1 MVDVLQSNVVIF
13 LQTLN
18 KAVVDLS
25 AQTGIMLDNIG
36 GRNYTKAQ
44 DTEDTNRKTR
54 AKENSSENKNLT
66 ESEKTRYA
74 EIFGI
79 FTKTNKFSELIKS
92 FDKSIS
98 TFLKASAKQLT
109 AIQKT
114 NTTLQTNL
122 KNLNKP
128 NKTTTVTE
136 PPKKSV
142 DVKNTTVTEPPKK
155 SVDVKNPTVTEPPK
169 KSVDVKNPTV
179 TEPPKKSVDV
189 KNPTLENLNKNVGI
203 ITTIFNKQYIEQ
215 QKKFDTLSPTDQPVK
230 NLPSIIPK
238 TTPVDRVKE
247 PTKSE
252 QGGFLSMLGSALTIL
267 IGGVIGAW
275 ILKNPK
281 KAMEILQGAWEFI
294 KTVGGLIWKG
304 IKFITPYIEKF
315 VDFIGPKWSGALLVV
330 LTAFKLFGGSITGL
344 GLKLTKL
351 LGKGVFKAG
360 KLGVDAVTKITSK
373 TAGATVQGAGTAVA
387 KTGTGA
393 AVQGAETAVAKTG
406 AKTLLRTAGKVAG
419 AAGTVVLAGMEYQ
432 DRISSGQTQT
442 QAIAGTAGTTGGA
455 LAGAAAGA
463 AIGSVV
469 PVVGTIIGGLIGGIA
484 GSFFGG
490 KVADTITGAADA
502 VDDAAK
508 NTRDTAKQVND
519 KIGEFDDIEKD
530 TDVPDI
536 DDNDNISSAYNEM
549 TNKLIDITQNNLT
562 VSKLQLNELSNNG
575 TKLDRIIEGL
585 KNISLNNVT
594 VNSQQR
600 NNQSSSY
607 MNAEVSTTKMSAV
620 LPIYGV
626 VNTMGGIA

>member
-18 KAVVDLS
+18 KAIVDLS

-54 AKENSSENKNLT
+54 AEKNSTENKNLT

-142 DVKNTTVTEPPKK
+142 DDLTTVTEPPKK
-155 SVDVKNPTVTEPPK
+155 SVDVKNPK
-169 KSVDVKNPTV
+169 V

-215 QKKFDTLSPTDQPVK
+215 QKKFDTLSPTEQPVK
-230 NLPSIIPK
+230 NTPSIIPK
-238 TTPVDRVKE
+238 TAPVDKVKAT
-247 PTKSE
+247 TKSE
-252 QGGFLSMLGSALTIL
+252 EGGFLSMLGSALTIL

-281 KAMEILQGAWEFI
+281 KAMEILEGAWEFI

-304 IKFITPYIEKF
+304 IKFITPYIAKF

-344 GLKLTKL
+344 VGKLTKL
-351 LGKGVFKAG
+351 LGQGVWKAG
-360 KLGVDAVTKITSK
+360 KLGVNAVTKLTGK
-373 TAGATVQGAGTAVA
+373 TAGAVVQGAER
-387 KTGTGA
+387 A
-393 AVQGAETAVAKTG
+393 AVQGAERAAVQGAGTAVAKTG

-419 AAGTVVLAGMEYQ
+419 GVGAVVLAGMEYK

-442 QAIAGTAGTTGGA
+442 QAIAGTAGTAGGA
-455 LAGAAAGA
+455 LAGAATGA
-463 AIGSVV
+463 AIGTAVL
-469 PVVGTIIGGLIGGIA
+469 PVVGTLIGGLIGGIA

-508 NTRDTAKQVND
+508 NTRDTAEQVNA
-519 KIGEFDDIEKD
+519 KIDQFDDIEKD
-530 TDVPDI
+530 TNVPDI
-536 DDNDNISSAYNEM
+536 DDNDNISSAYKEM
-549 TNKLIDITQNNLT
+549 TNKLIDVTQNNLT

>member
-36 GRNYTKAQ
+36 GRNYTEAQ
-44 DTEDTNRKTR
+44 DTQDKNRKTR
-54 AKENSSENKNLT
+54 AEKNSTENKNLT

-142 DVKNTTVTEPPKK
+142 DDLTTLTEPPKK
-155 SVDVKNPTVTEPPK
+155 SVDVKNPK
-169 KSVDVKNPTV
+169 V

-215 QKKFDTLSPTDQPVK
+215 QKKFDTLSSTEQPVK
-230 NLPSIIPK
+230 NTPSIIPK
-238 TTPVDRVKE
+238 TAPVDKVKAT
-247 PTKSE
+247 TKSE
-252 QGGFLSMLGSALTIL
+252 EGGFLSMLGSALTIL

-281 KAMEILQGAWEFI
+281 KAMEILEGAWEFI
-294 KTVGGLIWKG
+294 KTVGGLIWEG
-304 IKFITPYIEKF
+304 IKFITPYIAKF

-344 GLKLTKL
+344 VWKLTKL
-351 LGKGVFKAG
+351 LGQGVWKAG
-360 KLGVDAVTKITSK
+360 KLGVNAVTKLTGK
-373 TAGATVQGAGTAVA
+373 TAGAAVQGAERAAVQGAGTAVA
-387 KTGTGA
+387 KP
-393 AVQGAETAVAKTG
+393 G

-419 AAGTVVLAGMEYQ
+419 GVGTVVLAGMEYK

-442 QAIAGTAGTTGGA
+442 QAIAGTAGTAGGA

-469 PVVGTIIGGLIGGIA
+469 PIVGTLIGGLIGGIA

-508 NTRDTAKQVND
+508 NTRDTAKQVNA
-519 KIGEFDDIEKD
+519 KIDQFDDIEKD
-530 TDVPDI
+530 TNVPDI
-536 DDNDNISSAYNEM
+536 DDNDNISSAYKEM
-549 TNKLIDITQNNLT
+549 TNKLIDVTQNNLT

-594 VNSQQR
+594 VKSQQR

-607 MNAEVSTTKMSAV
+607 INAEVSTTKMSAV

>member
-18 KAVVDLS
+18 KAIVDLS

-66 ESEKTRYA
+66 ELEKTRYA

-142 DVKNTTVTEPPKK
+142 DDLTTLTEPPKK
-155 SVDVKNPTVTEPPK
+155 SVDVKNPK
-169 KSVDVKNPTV
+169 V

-215 QKKFDTLSPTDQPVK
+215 QKKFDTLSSTEQPVK
-230 NLPSIIPK
+230 NTPSIIPK
-238 TTPVDRVKE
+238 TAPVDKVKAT
-247 PTKSE
+247 TKSE
-252 QGGFLSMLGSALTIL
+252 EGGFLSMLGSALTIL

-281 KAMEILQGAWEFI
+281 KAMEILEGAWEFI
-294 KTVGGLIWKG
+294 KTVGGLIWDG
-304 IKFITPYIEKF
+304 IKFITPYIAKF

-344 GLKLTKL
+344 VFKLTKL
-351 LGKGVFKAG
+351 LGQGVFKAG
-360 KLGVDAVTKITSK
+360 KLGVDAVTKLTGK
-373 TAGATVQGAGTAVA
+373 TA
-387 KTGTGA
+387 GA
-393 AVQGAETAVAKTG
+393 AVQGAERAAVQGAGTAVAKTG
-406 AKTLLRTAGKVAG
+406 AKTLLRTAGKLAG
-419 AAGTVVLAGMEYQ
+419 GVGTVVLAGMEYK

-442 QAIAGTAGTTGGA
+442 QAIAGTAGTAGGA
-455 LAGAAAGA
+455 LAGAATGA

-469 PVVGTIIGGLIGGIA
+469 PIVGTLIGGLIGGIA

-508 NTRDTAKQVND
+508 NTRDTAKQVNA
-519 KIGEFDDIEKD
+519 KIDQFDDIEKD
-530 TDVPDI
+530 TNVPDI
-536 DDNDNISSAYNEM
+536 DDNDNISSAYKEM
-549 TNKLIDITQNNLT
+549 TNKLIDVTQNNLT

-607 MNAEVSTTKMSAV
+607 MNAQVSTTKMSAV

-626 VNTMGGIA
+626 VDTMGGIA

>member
-18 KAVVDLS
+18 KAIVDLS

-54 AKENSSENKNLT
+54 AEKNSTENKNLT

-142 DVKNTTVTEPPKK
+142 DSLTTVTEPPKKSVDDLTTVTEPPKK
-155 SVDVKNPTVTEPPK
+155 SVDVKNPK
-169 KSVDVKNPTV
+169 V

-203 ITTIFNKQYIEQ
+203 ITTIFTKQYIEQ
-215 QKKFDTLSPTDQPVK
+215 QKKFDTLSSTEQPVK
-230 NLPSIIPK
+230 NTPSIIPK
-238 TTPVDRVKE
+238 TAPVDKVKAT
-247 PTKSE
+247 TKSE
-252 QGGFLSMLGSALTIL
+252 EGGFLSMLGSALTIL

-281 KAMEILQGAWEFI
+281 KAMEILEGAWEFI
-294 KTVGGLIWKG
+294 KTVGGLIWEG
-304 IKFITPYIEKF
+304 IKFITPYIAKF

-344 GLKLTKL
+344 VWKLTKL
-351 LGKGVFKAG
+351 LGQGVWKAG
-360 KLGVDAVTKITSK
+360 KLGVNAVTKLTGK
-373 TAGATVQGAGTAVA
+373 TA
-387 KTGTGA
+387 GA
-393 AVQGAETAVAKTG
+393 AVQGAERAAVQGAERAAVQGAGTAVAKTG

-419 AAGTVVLAGMEYQ
+419 GVGTVVLAGMEYK

-442 QAIAGTAGTTGGA
+442 QAIAGTAGTAGGA
-455 LAGAAAGA
+455 LAGAATGA
-463 AIGSVV
+463 AIGTAVL
-469 PVVGTIIGGLIGGIA
+469 PVVGTLIGGLIGGIA

-508 NTRDTAKQVND
+508 NTRDTAEQVNA
-519 KIGEFDDIEKD
+519 KIDQFDDIEKD
-530 TDVPDI
+530 TNVPDI
-536 DDNDNISSAYNEM
+536 DDNDNISSAYKEM
-549 TNKLIDITQNNLT
+549 TNKLIDVTQNNLT

>member
-18 KAVVDLS
+18 KAIVDLS

-54 AKENSSENKNLT
+54 AEENSTENKNLT
-66 ESEKTRYA
+66 ESEKTRYT

-142 DVKNTTVTEPPKK
+142 DNLTTVTEPPKK
-155 SVDVKNPTVTEPPK
+155 SVDVKNPK
-169 KSVDVKNPTV
+169 V

-215 QKKFDTLSPTDQPVK
+215 QKKFDTLSSTEQPVK
-230 NLPSIIPK
+230 NTPSIIPK
-238 TTPVDRVKE
+238 TAPVDTVKAT
-247 PTKSE
+247 TKSE
-252 QGGFLSMLGSALTIL
+252 EGGFLSMLGSALTIL

-281 KAMEILQGAWEFI
+281 KAMEILEGAWEFI

-304 IKFITPYIEKF
+304 IKFITPYIAKF
-315 VDFIGPKWSGALLVV
+315 VDFIGPEWSGALLVV
-330 LTAFKLFGGSITGL
+330 LTAFKSFGGSITGL
-344 GLKLTKL
+344 VGNLTKL
-351 LGKGVFKAG
+351 LGQGVWKAG
-360 KLGVDAVTKITSK
+360 KLGVNAVTKLTGK
-373 TAGATVQGAGTAVA
+373 TAGAVVQGAER
-387 KTGTGA
+387 A
-393 AVQGAETAVAKTG
+393 AVQGAERAAVQGAGTAVAKTG

-419 AAGTVVLAGMEYQ
+419 GVGAVVLAGMEYK

-442 QAIAGTAGTTGGA
+442 QAIAGTAGTAGGA
-455 LAGAAAGA
+455 LAGAATGA
-463 AIGSVV
+463 AIGTAVL
-469 PVVGTIIGGLIGGIA
+469 PVVGTLIGGLIGGIA

-508 NTRDTAKQVND
+508 NTRDTAEQVNA
-519 KIGEFDDIEKD
+519 KIDQFDDIEKD
-530 TDVPDI
+530 TNVPDI
-536 DDNDNISSAYNEM
+536 DDNDNISSAYEEM
-549 TNKLIDITQNNLT
+549 TNKLIDVTQNNLT

>member
-18 KAVVDLS
+18 KAIVDLS

-44 DTEDTNRKTR
+44 DTEDTNRKIR
-54 AKENSSENKNLT
+54 AEENSSENKNLT

-79 FTKTNKFSELIKS
+79 FTKTNKFPELIKS

-136 PPKKSV
+136 PPKKSS
-142 DVKNTTVTEPPKK
+142 DAPTIATETPKK
-155 SVDVKNPTVTEPPK
+155 SVDDLT
-169 KSVDVKNPTV
+169 TV

-281 KAMEILQGAWEFI
+281 KAMEILEGAWEFI

-304 IKFITPYIEKF
+304 IKFITPYIAKF

-344 GLKLTKL
+344 VFNLTKL
-351 LGKGVFKAG
+351 LGQGVLKAG
-360 KLGVDAVTKITSK
+360 KLGVDAATKITSK

-393 AVQGAETAVAKTG
+393 AVQGAGTAVAKTG

-419 AAGTVVLAGMEYQ
+419 GVGAVVLAGMEYQ

-442 QAIAGTAGTTGGA
+442 QAIAGTAGTAGGA
-455 LAGAAAGA
+455 LAGVAAGA

-469 PVVGTIIGGLIGGIA
+469 PIVGTLVGGLIGGIA

-536 DDNDNISSAYNEM
+536 DDNDNISSAYKEM
-549 TNKLIDITQNNLT
+549 TNKLIDVTQNNLT

>member
-44 DTEDTNRKTR
+44 DTEDTTRKTR

-66 ESEKTRYA
+66 ESEKTRYT

-142 DVKNTTVTEPPKK
+142 DSLTTVTEPPKKSVDDLTTVTEPPKK
-155 SVDVKNPTVTEPPK
+155 SVDVKNPK
-169 KSVDVKNPTV
+169 V

-203 ITTIFNKQYIEQ
+203 ITTIFTKQYIEQ
-215 QKKFDTLSPTDQPVK
+215 QKKFDTLSSTEQPVK
-230 NLPSIIPK
+230 NTPSIIPK
-238 TTPVDRVKE
+238 TVPVDKVKAT
-247 PTKSE
+247 TKSE
-252 QGGFLSMLGSALTIL
+252 EGGFLSMLGSALTIL

-281 KAMEILQGAWEFI
+281 KAMEILEGAWEFI
-294 KTVGGLIWKG
+294 KTVGGLI
-304 IKFITPYIEKF
+304 
-315 VDFIGPKWSGALLVV
+315 

-344 GLKLTKL
+344 VGKLTKW
-351 LGKGVFKAG
+351 LGQGVWKAG
-360 KLGVDAVTKITSK
+360 KLGVNAVTKLTGK
-373 TAGATVQGAGTAVA
+373 TA
-387 KTGTGA
+387 GA
-393 AVQGAETAVAKTG
+393 AVQGAERAAVQGAERAAVQGAGTAVAKTG

-419 AAGTVVLAGMEYQ
+419 GVGAVVLAGMEYK

-442 QAIAGTAGTTGGA
+442 QAIAGTAGTAGGA
-455 LAGAAAGA
+455 LAGAATGA
-463 AIGSVV
+463 AIGTAVL
-469 PVVGTIIGGLIGGIA
+469 PVVGTLIGGLIGGIA

-508 NTRDTAKQVND
+508 NTRDTAEQVNA
-519 KIGEFDDIEKD
+519 KIDQFDDIEKD
-530 TDVPDI
+530 TNVPDI
-536 DDNDNISSAYNEM
+536 DDNDNISSAYKEM
-549 TNKLIDITQNNLT
+549 TNKLIDVTQNNLT

>member
-54 AKENSSENKNLT
+54 AEENSTENKNLT
-66 ESEKTRYA
+66 ESEKTRYT

-142 DVKNTTVTEPPKK
+142 DDLTTLTEPPKKSVDDLTTVTEPPKK
-155 SVDVKNPTVTEPPK
+155 SVDVKNPK
-169 KSVDVKNPTV
+169 V

-203 ITTIFNKQYIEQ
+203 ITTIFTKQYIEQ
-215 QKKFDTLSPTDQPVK
+215 QKKFDTLSSTEQPVK
-230 NLPSIIPK
+230 NTPSIIPK
-238 TTPVDRVKE
+238 TVPVDKVKAT
-247 PTKSE
+247 TKSE
-252 QGGFLSMLGSALTIL
+252 EGGFLSMLGSALTIL

-281 KAMEILQGAWEFI
+281 KAMEILEGAWEFI
-294 KTVGGLIWKG
+294 KTVGGLIWEG
-304 IKFITPYIEKF
+304 IKFITPYIAKF
-315 VDFIGPKWSGALLVV
+315 VDFIGPEWSGALLVV
-330 LTAFKLFGGSITGL
+330 LTAFKSFGGSITGL
-344 GLKLTKL
+344 VGNLTKL
-351 LGKGVFKAG
+351 LGQGVWKAG
-360 KLGVDAVTKITSK
+360 KLGVNAVTKLTGK
-373 TAGATVQGAGTAVA
+373 TAGAVVQGAER
-387 KTGTGA
+387 A
-393 AVQGAETAVAKTG
+393 AVQGAERAAVQGAGTAVAKTG

-419 AAGTVVLAGMEYQ
+419 GVGAVVLAGMEYK

-442 QAIAGTAGTTGGA
+442 QAIAGTAGTAGGA
-455 LAGAAAGA
+455 LAGAATGA
-463 AIGSVV
+463 AIGTAVL
-469 PVVGTIIGGLIGGIA
+469 PVVGTLIGGLIGGIA

-508 NTRDTAKQVND
+508 NTRDTAEQVNA
-519 KIGEFDDIEKD
+519 KIDQFDDIEKD
-530 TDVPDI
+530 TNVPDI
-536 DDNDNISSAYNEM
+536 DDNDNISSAYKEM
-549 TNKLIDITQNNLT
+549 TNKLIDVTQNNLT

>member
-18 KAVVDLS
+18 KAIVDLS

-66 ESEKTRYA
+66 ELEKTRYA

-114 NTTLQTNL
+114 NTTLQTNF

-142 DVKNTTVTEPPKK
+142 DNLT
-155 SVDVKNPTVTEPPK
+155 
-169 KSVDVKNPTV
+169 TV

-215 QKKFDTLSPTDQPVK
+215 QKKFDTLSSTEQPVK
-230 NLPSIIPK
+230 NTPSIIPK
-238 TTPVDRVKE
+238 TAPVDKVKAT
-247 PTKSE
+247 TKSE
-252 QGGFLSMLGSALTIL
+252 EGGFLSMLGSALTIL

-281 KAMEILQGAWEFI
+281 KAMEILEGAWEFI
-294 KTVGGLIWKG
+294 KTVGGLIWDG
-304 IKFITPYIEKF
+304 IKFITPYIAKF

-344 GLKLTKL
+344 VFKLTKL
-351 LGKGVFKAG
+351 LGQGVFKAG
-360 KLGVDAVTKITSK
+360 KLGVDAVTKLTGK
-373 TAGATVQGAGTAVA
+373 TA
-387 KTGTGA
+387 GA
-393 AVQGAETAVAKTG
+393 AVQGAERAAVQGAGTAVAKTG
-406 AKTLLRTAGKVAG
+406 AKTLLRTAGKLAG
-419 AAGTVVLAGMEYQ
+419 GVGTVVLAGMEYK

-442 QAIAGTAGTTGGA
+442 QAIAGTAGTAGGA
-455 LAGAAAGA
+455 LAGAATGA

-469 PVVGTIIGGLIGGIA
+469 PIVGTLIGGLIGGIA

-508 NTRDTAKQVND
+508 NTRDTAKQVNA
-519 KIGEFDDIEKD
+519 KIDQFDDIEKD
-530 TDVPDI
+530 TNVPDI
-536 DDNDNISSAYNEM
+536 DDNDNISSAYKEM
-549 TNKLIDITQNNLT
+549 TNKLIDVTQNNLT

-607 MNAEVSTTKMSAV
+607 MNAQVSTTKMSAV

-626 VNTMGGIA
+626 VDTMGGIA

>member
-18 KAVVDLS
+18 KAIVDLS

-54 AKENSSENKNLT
+54 AEKNSTENKNLT

-142 DVKNTTVTEPPKK
+142 DSLTTVTEPPKKSVDDLTTVTEPPKK
-155 SVDVKNPTVTEPPK
+155 SVDVKNPK
-169 KSVDVKNPTV
+169 V

-203 ITTIFNKQYIEQ
+203 ITTIFTKQYIEQ
-215 QKKFDTLSPTDQPVK
+215 QKKFDTLSSTEQPVK
-230 NLPSIIPK
+230 NTPSIIPK
-238 TTPVDRVKE
+238 TAPVDKVKAT
-247 PTKSE
+247 TKSE
-252 QGGFLSMLGSALTIL
+252 EGGFLSMLGSALTIL

-281 KAMEILQGAWEFI
+281 KAMEILEGAWEFI

-304 IKFITPYIEKF
+304 IKFITPYIAKF
-315 VDFIGPKWSGALLVV
+315 VDFIGPEWSGALLVV

-344 GLKLTKL
+344 VGKLTKW
-351 LGKGVFKAG
+351 LGQGVWKAG
-360 KLGVDAVTKITSK
+360 KLGVNAVTKLTGK
-373 TAGATVQGAGTAVA
+373 TA
-387 KTGTGA
+387 GA
-393 AVQGAETAVAKTG
+393 AVQGAERAAVQGAGTAVAKTG

-419 AAGTVVLAGMEYQ
+419 GVGAVVLAGMEYK

-442 QAIAGTAGTTGGA
+442 QAIAGTAGTAGGA
-455 LAGAAAGA
+455 LAGAATGA

-469 PVVGTIIGGLIGGIA
+469 PVVGTLIGGLIGGIA

-508 NTRDTAKQVND
+508 NTRDTAEQVNA
-519 KIGEFDDIEKD
+519 KIDQFDDIEKD
-530 TDVPDI
+530 TNVPDI
-536 DDNDNISSAYNEM
+536 DDNDNISSAYKEM
-549 TNKLIDITQNNLT
+549 TNKLIDVTQNNLT

-600 NNQSSSY
+600 NKNVCSFTYLRCS
-607 MNAEVSTTKMSAV
+607 
-620 LPIYGV
+620 
-626 VNTMGGIA
+626 